1 MSTPAPFP
9 RTAGAPAA
17 GDTLAAAEGCPAC
30 PHPMATHD
38 VVDARFCRATA
49 ARGLSR
55 GCTCAR
61 R

>member
-1 MSTPAPFP
+1 MSTPGPFP
-9 RTAGAPAA
+9 RTAGAPAGA
-17 GDTLAAAEGCPAC
+17 DTPDAAGCPAC
-30 PHPMATHD
+30 PHPLATHD
-38 VVDARFCRATA
+38 VVDARFCRATT